1 MDGKEAPKIEDIT
14 APSTPGAM
22 SKRRRRKRRRT
33 RLERVR
39 EAFSDHL
46 ELILTILLA
55 LAVVGSLLAVG
66 TVHVKVLLFVA
77 PVALLGAACVAFAED
92 DWKKSIPGP
101 AWVIAALSLY
111 SFLQSLP
118 IPWNWLHRLS
128 RVSAQTW
135 ADARQI
141 IGAQAHRAA
150 SISVDPGASRF
161 EALKWLSYA
170 AIFVTAGALTRRTGA
185 KRGLG
190 IVVAAALLGG
200 ILTIIHGLLGLE
212 KWLGLYKPSF
222 AGPPWALSPLLNAN
236 NYSGYLNVA
245 TFCAIGLAMTGR
257 PPAPRW
263 ALGLI
268 AAILFALSFLTGSRG
283 GVLALLLG
291 MVLVSVALR
300 EQANRAR
307 RQGAPM
313 LPSWL
318 PIAGMFVVGG
328 LLFLLGSNNLIWEQL
343 LDETTSKIRIVE
355 WTAPMILD
363 HRWFGVGRG
372 AYETASGAYRAT
384 TGLVIVQHAENFLA
398 DWLAEWGIPVTLIGI
413 FTLVWLLR
421 PKRLGF
427 LRHPLPTAAIIG
439 IAALL
444 LQNLVDLGLEIAA
457 VGIAAF
463 TVLGSLWG
471 GATRDAE
478 RRAERTERHALL
490 DDEHPPEIE
499 FQSGPIHDKPSPQGS
514 RASRR
519 RARKL
524 SRKPLRERRVSRNAL
539 IRTSVWVVLGLALVV
554 VVGISSQPDAME
566 QRQELHDAFAAV
578 KWTEPNQAKAF
589 RLRLAQAIERCPADP
604 YLPLLGALTARST
617 GGNALAWL
625 NQALRRDP
633 INARAELLLADVL
646 ASRGHVRQ
654 ALGALRSCIKHEP
667 ELTGV
672 AAQRATLFTQD
683 LDDLQVAVPEGLD
696 GVGLLNALA
705 MSFVKPEQRG
715 IHEALLQLSF
725 QRSPSAPAT
734 HAIVVDDL
742 LRDLDDPKSPCAG
755 DARADC
761 EARLRKHA
769 GVIEA
774 LGPKNLQAVLLH
786 ARMLTHDGKQED
798 AAKWLAKHC
807 QEFTSDASCAT
818 QFVSV
823 ASSIA
828 NPALLEEASATY
840 LALAC
845 STPDTCANAATWIGN
860 LFMARGNYEHA
871 LSRFERAANESPS
884 AEAWQR
890 VASAALSSG
899 HVSRAQSALIA
910 ARRFG
915 ANPDSDIDRQ
925 VEQARRDQL
934 MRDALK
940 R

>member
-1 MDGKEAPKIEDIT
+1 M
-14 APSTPGAM
+14 
-22 SKRRRRKRRRT
+22 
-33 RLERVR
+33 
-39 EAFSDHL
+39 
-46 ELILTILLA
+46 LLA
-55 LAVVGSLLAVG
+55 LTVIGSLLAVG

-77 PVALLGAACVAFAED
+77 PVALLGAACVLFAED
-92 DWKKSIPGP
+92 DWKASMPGA
-101 AWVIAALSLY
+101 AWVLGGLSLY
-111 SFLQSLP
+111 SLLQSLP
-118 IPWNWLHRLS
+118 IPWSWLHRLS

-141 IGAQAHRAA
+141 IGGHAHRAA
-150 SISVDPGASRF
+150 SISIDPGASRF

-170 AIFVTAGALTRRTGA
+170 AVFITAAALTRRTGA

-190 IVVAAALLGG
+190 LVVAAALLGG
-200 ILTIIHGLLGLE
+200 TLTIIHGLLGLE

-222 AGPPWALSPLLNAN
+222 SGPPWALSPLLNAN
-236 NYSGYLNVA
+236 NYSGYLNIA

-263 ALGLI
+263 ALGLV

-283 GVLALLLG
+283 GVLALLIG

-300 EQANRAR
+300 EQASRAR

-318 PIAGMFVVGG
+318 PIAGMFAVGS
-328 LLFLLGSNNLIWEQL
+328 LLFLLGSNNVIWEQL

-372 AYETASGAYRAT
+372 AYETASSAYRAT
-384 TGLVIVQHAENFLA
+384 PGLFIYQHAENFLA
-398 DWLAEWGIPVTLIGI
+398 DWLAEWGIPVALIG
-413 FTLVWLLR
+413 LLSLMWLLR

-463 TVLGSLWG
+463 TILGSLWG

-478 RRAERTERHALL
+478 RRHERAEKRQAKN
-490 DDEHPPEIE
+490 DDEAPAEGE
-499 FQSGPIHDKPSPQGS
+499 FQSGPVHDRPSPQGS
-514 RASRR
+514 RSGKRR
-519 RARKL
+519 NRKL
-524 SRKPLRERRVSRNAL
+524 SRLQLKDRRISQGAL
-539 IRTSVWVVLGLALVV
+539 IRTILWMTLGLALVAL
-554 VVGISSQPDAME
+554 VGFSSQPDAAE
-566 QRQELHDAFAAV
+566 QRLELHDAFAGV
-578 KWTEPNQAKAF
+578 KWSEPSQSQSF
-589 RLRLAQAIERCPADP
+589 RRKLAQAIERHPGDP
-604 YLPLLGALTARST
+604 YLPVLGALAARDT
-617 GGNALAWL
+617 GGNALVWI

-654 ALGALRSCIKHEP
+654 ALVALRSCVKHEP
-667 ELTGV
+667 WLAEV
-672 AAQRATLFTQD
+672 AAQRATLFTHS
-683 LDDLQVAVPEGLD
+683 LDDLQLAVPEGAD
-696 GVGLLNALA
+696 GIGLLNALA
-705 MSFVKPEQRG
+705 MNFVKPEQRST
-715 IHEALLQLSF
+715 HEALLQLSF
-725 QRSPSAPAT
+725 ERSPSAPAT

-742 LRDLDDPKSPCAG
+742 LRDLDDPKGPCQG
-755 DARADC
+755 DARPDC

-786 ARMLTHDGKQED
+786 ARLLTHDSKLEE
-798 AAKWLAKHC
+798 AAKWLAKRC
-807 QEFTSDASCAT
+807 QEFTSDATC
-818 QFVSV
+818 
-823 ASSIA
+823 ASSFVNVA
-828 NPALLEEASATY
+828 ARVPNPALLEEASSTY

-845 STPDTCANAATWIGN
+845 STPDACSSAATWIGD
-860 LFMARGNYEHA
+860 LFMARGNFEHA
-871 LSRFERAANESPS
+871 LNRYERAANEAPS

-890 VASAALSSG
+890 VANAALNSG
-899 HVSRAQSALIA
+899 HVTRAQSALIA

-915 ANPDSDIDRQ
+915 ASPDSDIDRQ
-925 VEQARRDQL
+925 VEQARRAQL
-934 MRDALK
+934 LRDALK